1 MYDYGPLGSA
11 LKGNLEQQW
20 KNHFILEEDMLE
32 LTCTCMTLSDVLKTS
47 VSIVYFCIN
56 TTKQG
61 HVEKFADF
69 MVKDTK
75 TGQCHRADRLI
86 DESITKLI
94 AKNKKMTDEEK
105 KKLQR
110 HQLDC
115 ENYNAEQLDACIA
128 EVGIKAPET
137 NNDLSG
143 AQAFNLMFASEIGPT
158 G

>member
-1 MYDYGPLGSA
+1 
-11 LKGNLEQQW
+11 
-20 KNHFILEEDMLE
+20 
-32 LTCTCMTLSDVLKTS
+32 
-47 VSIVYFCIN
+47 
-56 TTKQG
+56 
-61 HVEKFADF
+61 

-75 TGQCHRADRLI
+75 TGQCHRADKLI

-105 KKLQR
+105 KKLER

-137 NNDLSG
+137 NNDLSS

-158 G
+158 GQLQGFLRPETAQGIFLNFRRLIEFNNGKMPFAGA

>member
-11 LKGNLEQQW
+11 LKANVEQQW

-47 VSIVYFCIN
+47 
-56 TTKQG
+56 G

-75 TGQCHRADRLI
+75 TGQCHRADKLI
-86 DESITKLI
+86 DESIAKILLKGKKLSE
-94 AKNKKMTDEEK
+94 EEK
-105 KKLQR
+105 AKLAR

-115 ENYNAEQLDACIA
+115 ENYTAEQLDACIK

-137 NNDLSG
+137 GNDLSG
-143 AQAFNLMFASEIGPT
+143 A
-158 G
+158 